1 MIDLL
6 RRLKQLDSRDNREYQ
21 FTVTIM
27 IDLLRRLKQHSAK
40 EGVLIDESHNY
51 DWSSKEIETGIMN
64 RDDYSVPK
72 VTIMIDL
79 LRRLKLS
86 VTR

>member
-51 DWSSKEIETGIMN
+51 D
-64 RDDYSVPK
+64 
-72 VTIMIDL
+72 
-79 LRRLKLS
+79 
-86 VTR
+86 